1 MKETLIKMRRELEPL
16 LGQRETQAVVRL
28 IFRNLKG
35 WDAAAMI
42 AHEGDTLSSYMRSS
56 IDRIIARIKDGEP
69 VQYVLGEAYFH
80 GMDLEVTP
88 AVLIPRPE
96 TSQLVDIIVDSFGN
110 SRDLCVLDIGTGS
123 GAIAIALSRSLK
135 FADVTALDVSREALA
150 VARRN
155 AEKQKADVCFI
166 ESDIFEWEGEKES
179 FDIVV
184 SNPPYIMLREKSGM
198 DRSVKDF
205 EPAIALFVSDDDPL
219 LIYRRI
225 SDVAF
230 SVLKP
235 GGLLYLEINPL
246 CARELKEMLSENGF
260 INVEIERDM
269 YGKERFA
276 ICRR

>member
-16 LGQRETQAVVRL
+16 LGRREAQAVVRL
-28 IFRNLKG
+28 IFRSLKG

-56 IDRIIARIKDGEP
+56 IDRIIARIKDGDP

-96 TSQLVDIIVDSFGN
+96 TSQLVDMIVDSFGKTA
-110 SRDLCVLDIGTGS
+110 DLHVLDIGTGS

-135 FADVTALDVSREALA
+135 FAEVTALDVSHEALA
-150 VARRN
+150 VAKRN
-155 AEKQKADVCFI
+155 AEKLKADIRFI
-166 ESDIFEWEGEKES
+166 EGDIFDWDGEKES
-179 FDIVV
+179 YDVIV
-184 SNPPYIMLREKSGM
+184 SNPPYVMLKERNGMEK
-198 DRSVKDF
+198 SVKDF
-205 EPAIALFVSDDDPL
+205 EPNIALFVPDDDPL
-219 LIYRRI
+219 LFYRRI
-225 SDVAF
+225 SDVALDML
-230 SVLKP
+230 VP
-235 GGLLYLEINPL
+235 GGSLFLEINPL
-246 CARELKEMLSENGF
+246 CSLELKNMLIDKGF
-260 INVEIERDM
+260 VDVETELDF